1 MYFQL
6 IQKPNLIGS
15 YVRVVLYLTET
26 CVKQQYFHLS
36 VFRFSSFEALVLS
49 NWIDGRQFKNDIDW
63 QAKISWHLLQENW
76 QEFKWEF
83 ILVWHRYHTE
93 IGTFSS

>member
-26 CVKQQYFHLS
+26 SVKQQYFHLS

-49 NWIDGRQFKNDIDW
+49 NWIDSRQFKNDIDW
-63 QAKISWHLLQENW
+63 QAKISWHLLQ
-76 QEFKWEF
+76 
-83 ILVWHRYHTE
+83 
-93 IGTFSS
+93 

>member
-15 YVRVVLYLTET
+15 YVRVDLYLTET

-49 NWIDGRQFKNDIDW
+49 NWVDGVRMILIDKQKYHGTYCNKTDKSSN
-63 QAKISWHLLQENW
+63 EN
-76 QEFKWEF
+76 
-83 ILVWHRYHTE
+83 LY
-93 IGTFSS
+93 